1 LGNNLSDNF
10 REFTNST
17 QDYIETSINYYQL
30 DLFKKIMK
38 GLVSASYKMILAFF
52 FLIALLFLS
61 VAAAMYVGRLL
72 NDYALGCLVVG
83 GFYLII
89 MIILFMALKKPL
101 EKFLLSKASKQFFS
115 TDDHQKNI

>member
-1 LGNNLSDNF
+1 
-10 REFTNST
+10 
-17 QDYIETSINYYQL
+17 
-30 DLFKKIMK
+30 MK